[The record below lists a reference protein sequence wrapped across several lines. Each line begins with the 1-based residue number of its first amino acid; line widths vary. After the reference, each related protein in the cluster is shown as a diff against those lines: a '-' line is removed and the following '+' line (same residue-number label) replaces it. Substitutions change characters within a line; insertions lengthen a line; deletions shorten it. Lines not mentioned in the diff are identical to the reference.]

1 MPATTLSHGPLEVT
15 FLPELGMVSSSLR
28 HRGEEL
34 LELRGGP
41 DAYAERGSSFGI
53 PLLHPYANRLSEWS
67 YPGPDGTVTLDPHS
81 PVLHTDADTGLPS
94 HGLLAASPLW
104 YVTSRGPAHLT
115 ATLDFAEDPRL
126 LAAFPYPHKLTYA
139 ATLTEAA
146 LAIALTVTP
155 TGDRPVPISFG
166 FHPYLRLP
174 GAQRADWELTLPVAR
189 RVLVDHSLP
198 TGAHEP
204 VAPGALDGPLADRS
218 FDDCFDRLGTA
229 GGLAGPPAFS
239 VAAAGRR
246 ITVTFTA
253 GYPVAQLYA
262 PPGSEFICIEPMTA
276 PIDALRSG
284 EGLRHA
290 APGEPFTAEFS
301 ITVQ

>member
-1 MPATTLSHGPLEVT
+1 
-15 FLPELGMVSSSLR
+15 MVASSLR

-67 YPGPDGTVTLDPHS
+67 YPTPGGTVALDPHS
-81 PVLHTDADTGLPS
+81 PVLHADADTGLPI

-104 YVTSRGPAHLT
+104 YVTSTGPAELI

-126 LAAFPYPHKLTYA
+126 LAAFPFPHRLTYT
-139 ATLTEAA
+139 ATLTDDT
-146 LAIALTVTP
+146 LTIALTVTP
-155 TGDRPVPISFG
+155 TGDRAVPISFG
-166 FHPYLRLP
+166 FHPYLTLP
-174 GAQRADWELTLPVAR
+174 GAGRATWELTLPVAR
-189 RVLVDHSLP
+189 RMLVEHSLP
-198 TGAHEP
+198 TSAHDE
-204 VAPGALDGPLADRS
+204 VAPGALDGPLAARS

-229 GGLAGPPAFS
+229 GGLPGPPAIE
-239 VAAAGRR
+239 VVVPGRR

-253 GYPVAQLYA
+253 GYPVAQVYA
-262 PPGSEFICIEPMTA
+262 PPGSDFICIEPMTA

-284 EGLRHA
+284 DGLRQA
-290 APGEPFTAEFS
+290 MPGVPFTAEFS
-301 ITVQ
+301 ITVE